1 MQNFLFYAFSV
12 IIVVL
17 ATAIYVWV
25 KNRSSLSSAAV
36 LDESVEAGLTEPASL
51 HPVLDLSVCVGSGAC
66 AITCPEKALGV
77 IKGKSVLVNPSYC
90 IGHGACEAACPV
102 GAIKLVFGTAR
113 RGMDIPEVNP
123 NFETNVPG
131 IFIAGELGG
140 MGLIRKAVE
149 QGRQAMSHIIKRCK
163 NNKSKAEYDV
173 IIVGAGPAG
182 ISGTLAAKQAGLRYL
197 TIEQE
202 ETLGGSAL
210 HYPRNKIVMTAP
222 MDLPIIG
229 KVSVREISKKALIE
243 LWDSVVKKSGI
254 RITYGTSLEKLEHA
268 PGIINVVTS
277 KGTYTATCVLLAIG
291 RRGTPRRLEVPGEEL
306 SKVVYRLIE
315 PEQFRG
321 NNALVV
327 GGGDSALE
335 AALLLAEEPG
345 TRVTLSYRSDSF
357 GRVKAKNRERIEA
370 AERAGKISVLL
381 SSQVQQIAEA
391 SVTLTHAGKPAKIP
405 NDVVIIC
412 AGGVLPTSLL
422 KEVGIKVDTHY
433 GT

>member
-1 MQNFLFYAFSV
+1 MQELLFYAFTI

-17 ATAIYVWV
+17 AIAIYIRV

-51 HPVLDLSVCVGSGAC
+51 HPVIDLAVCMGSGSC
-66 AITCPEKALGV
+66 AIACPEKAMGV
-77 IKGKSVLVNPSYC
+77 INGKAVLVNPSYC
-90 IGHGACEAACPV
+90 IGHGACAAACPV
-102 GAIKLVFGTAR
+102 GAIRLVFGTAR
-113 RGMDIPEVNP
+113 RGMEIPEVNP

-149 QGRQAMSHIIKRCK
+149 QGKQAMSHIINRCK
-163 NNKSKAEYDV
+163 NSKRKAEYDV

-202 ETLGGSAL
+202 ETIGGSSL

-229 KVSVREISKKALIE
+229 KVSVHEISKKALID
-243 LWDSVVKKSGI
+243 LWGSVVKKSGI
-254 RITYGTSLEKLEHA
+254 KIAYGTCLEKLELA
-268 PGIINVVTS
+268 PEIIKVVTS
-277 KGTYTATCVLLAIG
+277 RGTYTATCILLAIG

-321 NNALVV
+321 SNALVV

-345 TRVTLSYRSDSF
+345 TRVTLSYRSGSF
-357 GRVKAKNRERIEA
+357 GRVKPKNRERTEA

-381 SSQVQQIAEA
+381 DSQVQHIAEA

-412 AGGVLPTSLL
+412 AGGILPTPLL